1 MRRFLIASILAAAAV
16 AATVVTVGASTWPS
30 CC

>member
-1 MRRFLIASILAAAAV
+1 MSRFLIALTLAAASI
-16 AATVVTVGASTWPS
+16 AATVVTVFASTWPS